1 MKKLISAVAL
11 GLLFAATLA
20 SAEVMQSFRAYV
32 VSVDAGKK
40 TITFRVPDDATP
52 PKWSEVVATWNDAT
66 VWERAPEKIYKSEP
80 ATVAL
85 VGSLKK
91 ETKVYVGVDDD
102 GSSRQNWRIEKLTT
116 IPPDSTVP

>member
-1 MKKLISAVAL
+1 MKKLISAIAVC
-11 GLLFAATLA
+11 LLFAASLA
-20 SAEVMQSFRAYV
+20 IAEVSQSFRAYI

-52 PKWSEVVATWNDAT
+52 PKWSELVATWNDAT
-66 VWERAPEKIYKSEP
+66 VWERSPEKIYKSEP

-85 VGSLKK
+85 VASLKK
-91 ETKVYVGVDDD
+91 ETKVYASVNDS
-102 GSSRQNWRIEKLTT
+102 GSNRQSWTIESLTT

>member
-1 MKKLISAVAL
+1 MKKLISGVAL
-11 GLLFAATLA
+11 CLLVAASMA
-20 SAEVMQSFRAYV
+20 SAEVMQSFRAYI

-80 ATVAL
+80 ATAAL
-85 VGSLKK
+85 AASLKK
-91 ETKVYVGVDDD
+91 DTKVYASVDDD
-102 GSSRQNWRIEKLTT
+102 GSDRKNWRIESITT
-116 IPPDSTVP
+116 IPADSTVP